1 MSETM
6 WAGRFLEVRK
16 QGSWEYAAR
25 RGGVSAAV
33 IVAVEDGHLLLVEQM
48 RIPIGRRCLELP
60 AGLVGD
66 DVAGEAVE
74 IAAARELEEECGY
87 RPARIEVLGEF
98 QSSPGMTSE
107 DFTLVRASG
116 LTRVSK
122 GGGVEG
128 EGIEVH
134 RVALDE
140 LAAFVAAKRA
150 AGVAID
156 SKLLAVLGPVL
167 LGGL

>member
-1 MSETM
+1 MTETL
-6 WAGRFLEVRK
+6 WQGRFLEVRK

-25 RGGVSAAV
+25 AGGISAAV
-33 IVAVEDGHLLLVEQM
+33 IVAVDDGHLLLVEQM

-87 RPARIEVLGEF
+87 RPERIDVLGDF

-116 LTRVSK
+116 LTRVSD
-122 GGGVEG
+122 GGGVAG
-128 EGIEVH
+128 EGIDVY
-134 RVALDE
+134 RVPMAGLS
-140 LAAFVAAKRA
+140 AFVAAKRA
-150 AGVAID
+150 SGVAID
-156 SKLLAVLGPVL
+156 SKLLVVLGPVL
-167 LGGL
+167 LG